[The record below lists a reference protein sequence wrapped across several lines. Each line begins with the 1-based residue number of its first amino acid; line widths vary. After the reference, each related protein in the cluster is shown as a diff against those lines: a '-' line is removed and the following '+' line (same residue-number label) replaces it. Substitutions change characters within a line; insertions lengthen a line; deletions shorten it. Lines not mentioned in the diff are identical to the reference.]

1 VLAVQVTDT
10 TPLALVVPEPAESAQ
25 LAPDVGAV
33 KLTKT
38 PLTGLPPFVT
48 VATNGLAKAVP
59 TVALCPPPL
68 VAVRIFVPPPVLVS
82 AKLTEVNPVDEAT
95 TL

>member
-1 VLAVQVTDT
+1 VL
-10 TPLALVVPEPAESAQ
+10 
-25 LAPDVGAV
+25 
-33 KLTKT
+33 
-38 PLTGLPPFVT
+38 
-48 VATNGLAKAVP
+48 

-68 VAVRIFVPPPVLVS
+68 VGVRFAGAPAVLVS